1 MQLLREGAAAGDGA
15 VDSGAARDGV
25 VDSGATA
32 QRGAPP
38 DAAEAGGGG
47 DGGGGG
53 SGGGDGGGG
62 GEAGGGA
69 AGRAREPSYSCAYL
83 EGVAGV
89 ERAGVERAAQLG
101 AHLEAA
107 RALLR
112 CCEAARSSQQ
122 ALRRLTSPSASPTP
136 SPSPSP
142 TRTRT

>member
-15 VDSGAARDGV
+15 LDSGAARDGV

-53 SGGGDGGGG
+53 G

-69 AGRAREPSYSCAYL
+69 AGRAHEPSYSCAYL
-83 EGVAGV
+83 EGVASV